1 MQMMTGTPV
10 TAAQLDIGAQQLG
23 RDNREFILESGAD
36 VRSVAVALASQAQH
50 CLLLLT
56 DNLEPAIFDRQPF
69 LDAVSGLARLYRDS
83 HFLILLQNGRTAI
96 SSGHRLIEL
105 SRRLSTHIQIRRP
118 APHHRGDPRTFLLSD
133 NAGYLYRPLAGRYEG
148 SANFNDPGT
157 VRVLEN
163 HFMEVWEQAVPD
175 EEMRRL
181 YL

>member
-1 MQMMTGTPV
+1 MQTMTGTPV
-10 TAAQLDIGAQQLG
+10 TAEQVDIGAQQLG
-23 RDNREFILESGAD
+23 RDNREFVLASRED
-36 VRSVAVALASQAQH
+36 VCSVAVALASQAQH
-50 CLLLLT
+50 SLLLVT
-56 DNLEPAIFDRQPF
+56 RNLEPAIFDRQPL

-83 HFLILLQNGRTAI
+83 HFWILLQDGRTAI
-96 SSGHRLIEL
+96 SNGHRLIEL

-133 NAGYLYRPLAGRYEG
+133 STGYLNRPLADRYEG
-148 SANFNDPGT
+148 TANFNDPGKG
-157 VRVLEN
+157 RVLRK